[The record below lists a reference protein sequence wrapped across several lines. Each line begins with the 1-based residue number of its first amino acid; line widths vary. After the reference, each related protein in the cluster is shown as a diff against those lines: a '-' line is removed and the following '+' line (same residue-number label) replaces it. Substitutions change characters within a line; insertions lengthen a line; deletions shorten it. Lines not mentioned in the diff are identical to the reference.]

1 MPTRRSS
8 AWSGRIA
15 STRVSGRRSAG
26 AGARRPARA
35 AVAVV
40 ADLRVFLDANVLFT
54 AAYSPDGLSALL
66 VELGAA
72 GRVTLLTSPLA
83 IVEAERNLEAKRPA
97 ALATLRRSL
106 AGVGVV
112 REPAPADVE
121 RLTPPELSSKD
132 RPLLAAAIVAHATHF
147 VTGDVADFGR
157 WMDRRDPPPRQGAAP
172 REVPP
177 AARPRWPPP
186 RPARSATPAPGR
198 GSGVSTSLSTGRLP

>member
-1 MPTRRSS
+1 
-8 AWSGRIA
+8 
-15 STRVSGRRSAG
+15 
-26 AGARRPARA
+26 
-35 AVAVV
+35 V

-97 ALATLRRSL
+97 ALATMRRSL
-106 AGVGVV
+106 AAVRVV

-132 RPLLAAAIVAHATHF
+132 RPLLAAAIGAHATHF

-157 WMDRRDPPPRQGAAP
+157 WMGRRARLPLRVMTPRQFLTQVHP
-172 REVPP
+172 
-177 AARPRWPPP
+177 
-186 RPARSATPAPGR
+186 
-198 GSGVSTSLSTGRLP
+198 

>member
-1 MPTRRSS
+1 
-8 AWSGRIA
+8 
-15 STRVSGRRSAG
+15 
-26 AGARRPARA
+26 
-35 AVAVV
+35 V

-97 ALATLRRSL
+97 ALATMRRSL
-106 AGVGVV
+106 AAVRVV

-132 RPLLAAAIVAHATHF
+132 RPLLAAAIGAHATHF

-157 WMDRRDPPPRQGAAP
+157 WMGRRARLPLQVMTPRQFLTQVHP
-172 REVPP
+172 
-177 AARPRWPPP
+177 
-186 RPARSATPAPGR
+186 
-198 GSGVSTSLSTGRLP
+198 

>member
-26 AGARRPARA
+26 AGARRRARG
-35 AVAVV
+35 AVAGV

-97 ALATLRRSL
+97 ALATMRRSL
-106 AGVGVV
+106 AAVRVV

-121 RLTPPELSSKD
+121 RLTPPELSS
-132 RPLLAAAIVAHATHF
+132 RIGHSWL
-147 VTGDVADFGR
+147 R
-157 WMDRRDPPPRQGAAP
+157 
-172 REVPP
+172 
-177 AARPRWPPP
+177 
-186 RPARSATPAPGR
+186 RSAPTPP
-198 GSGVSTSLSTGRLP
+198 TS